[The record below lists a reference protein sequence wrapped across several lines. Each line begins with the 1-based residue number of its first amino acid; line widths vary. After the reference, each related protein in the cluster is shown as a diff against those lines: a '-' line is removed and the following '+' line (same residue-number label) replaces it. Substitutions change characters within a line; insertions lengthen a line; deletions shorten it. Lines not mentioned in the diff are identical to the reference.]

1 MAKALVYANG
11 IKAGILEKRD
21 ANAFYYTYDPLYL
34 SDISLP
40 PISLTLPK
48 QIEPFY
54 SAVLF
59 PFFYGLLAEGSMK
72 KQQCEI
78 LKIDENDHFT
88 RLLKT
93 AQNDTIGFIT
103 LVEET

>member
-11 IKAGILEKRD
+11 VKAGILEKTD
-21 ANAFYYTYDPLYL
+21 KNEFYYLYDPLYL
-34 SDISLP
+34 SDIALP
-40 PISLTLPK
+40 PISLTFPK
-48 QIEPFY
+48 RIEPFC
-54 SAVLF
+54 SPVLF

-93 AQNDTIGFIT
+93 AHNDTIGFIT
-103 LVEET
+103 IVEEI

>member
-1 MAKALVYANG
+1 MAKAFVFANG
-11 IKAGILEKRD
+11 IKAGILEYRGNKE
-21 ANAFYYTYDPLYL
+21 FSYTYDPLYL
-34 SDISLP
+34 SDATLP

-54 SAVLF
+54 SSILF

-88 RLLKT
+88 RLIKT
-93 AQNDTIGFIT
+93 AHNDTIGFIT
-103 LVEET
+103 IVEED

>member
-1 MAKALVYANG
+1 
-11 IKAGILEKRD
+11 
-21 ANAFYYTYDPLYL
+21 
-34 SDISLP
+34 
-40 PISLTLPK
+40 
-48 QIEPFY
+48 
-54 SAVLF
+54 
-59 PFFYGLLAEGSMK
+59 MK